1 MLLELTNIL
10 TGPISALLERV
21 VPDKNE
27 RDRMAHEIAT
37 MAEIQAQ
44 ERALAQVELNKQ
56 EAAHKSLF
64 VAGWRP
70 FVGWVCGAAM
80 AFNYIGVPIA
90 GGFGAVLPVMDTTTM
105 FPILIGMLGMGGLRT
120 TEKLNKVSREK

>member
-37 MAEIQAQ
+37 MAEVQAQ

-90 GGFGAVLPVMDTTTM
+90 GAFGAVLPMLDITTM
-105 FPILIGMLGMGGLRT
+105 FPILAGMLGMGGLRT

>member
-37 MAEIQAQ
+37 MAEVQAQ

-90 GGFGAVLPVMDTTTM
+90 GVFGAILPVLDITTM